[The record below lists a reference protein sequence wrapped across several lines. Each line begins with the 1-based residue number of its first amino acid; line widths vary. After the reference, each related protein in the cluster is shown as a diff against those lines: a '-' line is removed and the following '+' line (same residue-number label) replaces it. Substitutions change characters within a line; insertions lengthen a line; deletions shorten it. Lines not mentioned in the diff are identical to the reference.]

1 MRVHELSMTGRAGH
15 PAERGLEISLPR
27 QREIV
32 ITLRAFHIFSVQLK
46 NKAQGNGPLKMGTGL
61 LPVPLIDLLTHESNL
76 AKHPV

>member
-1 MRVHELSMTGRAGH
+1 VSTSFPWQEGQDILPKG
-15 PAERGLEISLPR
+15 GLEISLPR